1 MSFIAGH
8 SPTNKLCLELV
19 FMISFSVIF
28 SCLVSQRAYAFVTVL
43 SISSIDTGLTK
54 YVKAPCYNA
63 STAPATG
70 FSSISSTTASSSTT
84 SASAASAAVN
94 AAIDEKTKS
103 SPIYDDVKKILEEIS
118 QGLGEG
124 SSVELDAISGADVIV
139 KLSGPVASGMM
150 KDMTLGLIKQKL
162 TDGTGR
168 QISVTT
174 R

>member
-1 MSFIAGH
+1 MKVWVDLEKCGVPRPGH
-8 SPTNKLCLELV
+8 APTP
-19 FMISFSVIF
+19 IP
-28 SCLVSQRAYAFVTVL
+28 
-43 SISSIDTGLTK
+43 SITITT
-54 YVKAPCYNA
+54 

-70 FSSISSTTASSSTT
+70 FSSISSTTASSNTT

-150 KDMTLGLIKQKL
+150 KDMTLGFIKQKL

>member
-1 MSFIAGH
+1 M
-8 SPTNKLCLELV
+8 V
-19 FMISFSVIF
+19 
-28 SCLVSQRAYAFVTVL
+28 
-43 SISSIDTGLTK
+43 
-54 YVKAPCYNA
+54 
-63 STAPATG
+63 
-70 FSSISSTTASSSTT
+70 FSSIAAFTA
-84 SASAASAAVN
+84 ALAALALVVF
-94 AAIDEKTKS
+94 E
-103 SPIYDDVKKILEEIS
+103 DVKKILEEIS

-150 KDMTLGLIKQKL
+150 KDMTLGFIKQKL